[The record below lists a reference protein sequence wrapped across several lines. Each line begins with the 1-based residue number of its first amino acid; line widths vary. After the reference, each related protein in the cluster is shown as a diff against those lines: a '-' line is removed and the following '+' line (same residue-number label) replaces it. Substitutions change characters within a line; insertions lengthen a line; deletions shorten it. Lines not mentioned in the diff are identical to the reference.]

1 MIPGSFIYKSHDQR
15 KSLLQVPLLNRLRGM
30 MYPDLYTRAEVFIP
44 PVPRDATVA
53 DTLRIAADFRKRFGA
68 DAAAV
73 TQRYILLHLVNA
85 CIVPVILRLAT
96 DSTPAAAYPAL
107 RFLHAA
113 VPYVTD
119 ESLPR
124 RRALE
129 ALINEPPLLQGC
141 VHELTHG
148 LTRGKQWTY

>member
-1 MIPGSFIYKSHDQR
+1 M
-15 KSLLQVPLLNRLRGM
+15 PLLDRLREI

-44 PVPRDATVA
+44 SVPRGATAA
-53 DTLRIAADFRKRFGA
+53 DTLRIAADFRQQFGA

-73 TQRYILLHLVNA
+73 TQRYILLHLVSA
-85 CIVPVILRLAT
+85 CIVPVMLRLAT

-107 RFLHAA
+107 RILRAA
-113 VPYVTD
+113 VRYGTD

-124 RRALE
+124 CRALE
-129 ALINEPPLLQGC
+129 ALINEPPLLRGC

-148 LTRGKQWTY
+148 LMHGKQWNYWLARLAHELACRVHQRQ